1 MKQDDIKLV
10 EKTTLYHGH
19 FRLDKYRFRQRL
31 FGGGWSKIISREVLD
46 RGGAV
51 ALLLY
56 DPDRD
61 AVVLI
66 QQFRLAAMLAGSS
79 GWQIE
84 PVAGLADRAGE
95 SEEGVARREAQ
106 EEAGLTIDGE
116 LIPVHR
122 ILPSTG
128 AVTERV
134 SIYCARVDSR
144 KARGVHGNADEDEDI
159 RVLVK
164 PFREAM
170 RMMRAGEIDNAHC
183 IVALY
188 WLDANRARLQRRWR
202 QPAAR
207 RKPRLASNSS
217 RA

>member
-1 MKQDDIKLV
+1 MFD
-10 EKTTLYHGH
+10 G
-19 FRLDKYRFRQRL
+19 R
-31 FGGGWSKIISREVLD
+31 WSKPVSREVLD
-46 RGGAV
+46 RGAAV

-66 QQFRLAAMLAGSS
+66 EQFRLPAMLAGTN

-84 PVAGLADRAGE
+84 PVAGLTDKAGE
-95 SEEGVARREAQ
+95 SEEDLARREAQ
-106 EEAGLTIDGE
+106 EEAGVKVTGE
-116 LIPVHR
+116 LIFVQR

-128 AVTERV
+128 AMTERV

-144 KARGVHGNADEDEDI
+144 KAGSVHGNADEDEDI

-164 PFREAM
+164 PFREAR
-170 RMMRAGEIDNAHC
+170 RMMQEGEIDNAHC
-183 IVALY
+183 VVALY
-188 WLDANRARLQRRWR
+188 WLAANRARLKRRWA
-202 QPAAR
+202 QPAAAR
-207 RKPRLASNSS
+207 RKPRLASKSS

>member
-1 MKQDDIKLV
+1 MNRKDIKIID
-10 EKTTLYHGH
+10 KTTAYRGH
-19 FRLDKYRFRQRL
+19 FRLDKYRFRFRM
-31 FGGGWSKIISREVLD
+31 FGGRWSKPVTREVLD
-46 RGGAV
+46 RGAAV

-66 QQFRLAAMLAGSS
+66 EQFRLPAMLAGSN

-84 PVAGLADRAGE
+84 PVAGLTDQEGE
-95 SEEGVARREAQ
+95 SEEGVARRDAQ
-106 EEAGLTIDGE
+106 EETGIDVTGE
-116 LIPVHR
+116 LIFVHR

-128 AVTERV
+128 ALTERV

-144 KARGVHGNADEDEDI
+144 RAGGVHGNADEDEDI

-183 IVALY
+183 VVALY
-188 WLDANRARLQRRWR
+188 WLDANRARLKRRWR

>member
-1 MKQDDIKLV
+1 MNRDDVKILAKTKL
-10 EKTTLYHGH
+10 YQGH
-19 FRLDKYRFRQRL
+19 FHLDKYRFRHRM
-31 FGGGWSKIISREVLD
+31 FDGGWSKTVSREVLD
-46 RGGAV
+46 RGAAV

-66 QQFRLAAMLAGSS
+66 EQFRLPAMLAGTN

-84 PVAGLADRAGE
+84 PVAGLTDKEGE
-95 SEEGVARREAQ
+95 SEEELARREAL
-106 EEAGLTIDGE
+106 EEAGVKVSGE
-116 LIPVHR
+116 LIFVQR

-128 AVTERV
+128 AMTERV

-144 KARGVHGNADEDEDI
+144 KAGGVHGNADEDEDI

-164 PFREAM
+164 PFPEAM
-170 RMMRAGEIDNAHC
+170 RMMREGEIDNAHC
-183 IVALY
+183 VVALY
-188 WLDANRARLQRRWR
+188 WLAANRARLKRRWT

-207 RKPRLASNSS
+207 RKPRLASKSS

>member
-1 MKQDDIKLV
+1 MNRDDIKII
-10 EKTTLYHGH
+10 EKTTLYQGH
-19 FRLDKYRFRQRL
+19 FRLDRYRFRQRL
-31 FGGGWSKIISREVLD
+31 FRGGWSKPVTREVLD
-46 RGGAV
+46 RGAAV

-66 QQFRLAAMLAGSS
+66 QQFRLPAMLAGSA

-84 PVAGLADRAGE
+84 PVAGLTDHVGE
-95 SEEGVARREAQ
+95 DEAAVARRETQ

-116 LIPVHR
+116 LIFAHR

-128 AVTERV
+128 ALTERV

-144 KARGVHGNADEDEDI
+144 QARGVHGVAAEDEDI

-183 IVALY
+183 VVALY
-188 WLDANRARLQRRWR
+188 WLAANRARLKKRWR

-207 RKPRLASNSS
+207 RKPRLASKSS

>member
-1 MKQDDIKLV
+1 MNRNDVKIIG
-10 EKTTLYHGH
+10 KTNLYQGH
-19 FRLDKYRFRQRL
+19 FRLDKYRFRQRK
-31 FGGGWSKIISREVLD
+31 FDGSWSKTVAREVLD
-46 RGGAV
+46 RGAAV

-66 QQFRLAAMLAGSS
+66 EQFRLPSMLAGSN

-84 PVAGLADRAGE
+84 PVAGLTDKAGE
-95 SEEGVARREAQ
+95 SEQDVARREAK
-106 EEAGLTIDGE
+106 EEAGLEVTGE
-116 LIPVHR
+116 LVFVQR

-128 AVTERV
+128 AMTERV

-144 KARGVHGNADEDEDI
+144 RAGGVHGNADEGEDI

-170 RMMRAGEIDNAHC
+170 RMMRTGAIDNAHC
-183 IVALY
+183 VVALY
-188 WLDANRARLQRRWR
+188 WLAANRAKLKRRWA
-202 QPAAR
+202 QPATR
-207 RKPRLASNSS
+207 RKPRLASKSS

>member
-1 MKQDDIKLV
+1 MNHPDLEIVRRKP
-10 EKTTLYHGH
+10 LYRGH
-19 FRLDKYRFRQRL
+19 FRLDEYRFRHRL
-31 FGGGWSKIISREVLD
+31 FAGDWSEPVSREVLD

-66 QQFRLAAMLAGSS
+66 EQFRLPALIAGSS
-79 GWQIE
+79 PWQIE
-84 PVAGLADRAGE
+84 PIAGLLDHPGE
-95 SEEGVARREAQ
+95 SEEAVARREAR
-106 EEAGLTIDGE
+106 EEAGLDIEGE
-116 LIPVHR
+116 LIPVQR

-128 AVTERV
+128 ALTERV
-134 SIYCARVDSR
+134 MIYCARVDSR
-144 KARGVHGNADEDEDI
+144 RAGGVHGNPDEAEDI

-170 RMMRAGEIDNAHC
+170 RMMRDGAIDNAHC
-183 IVALY
+183 VVALY
-188 WLDANRARLQRRWR
+188 WLAANRARLKKRWL
-202 QPAAR
+202 QPAR
-207 RKPRLASNSS
+207 RKPRLAAKSA

>member
-1 MKQDDIKLV
+1 MNRDDVKIL
-10 EKTTLYHGH
+10 ERTRLYKGH
-19 FRLDKYRFRQRL
+19 FRLDRYRFRHRK
-31 FGGGWSKIISREVLD
+31 FSGRWSKTVVREVLD

-61 AVVLI
+61 AVVLV
-66 QQFRLAAMLAGSS
+66 QQFRLPAMLAGSN

-84 PVAGLADRAGE
+84 PVAGLTDHDGE
-95 SEEGVARREAQ
+95 SEEDVARREAK
-106 EEAGLTIDGE
+106 EESGLDIAGD
-116 LIPVHR
+116 LIFAHR

-128 AVTERV
+128 ALTERV

-144 KARGVHGNADEDEDI
+144 KARGVHGNPEEGEDI
-159 RVLVK
+159 RVVVK
-164 PFREAM
+164 PFHDAM
-170 RMMRAGEIDNAHC
+170 RMMHAGEIDNAHC
-183 IVALY
+183 VVALY
-188 WLDANRARLQRRWR
+188 WLAANRARLKRRWA

-207 RKPRLASNSS
+207 RKPRLASKSS